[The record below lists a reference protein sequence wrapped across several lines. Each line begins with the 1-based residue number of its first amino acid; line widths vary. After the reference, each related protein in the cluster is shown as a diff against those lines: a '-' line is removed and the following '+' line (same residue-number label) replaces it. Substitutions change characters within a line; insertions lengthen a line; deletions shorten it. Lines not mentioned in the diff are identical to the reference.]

1 MSRPPNI
8 ETLMS
13 LADQI
18 VWAAA
23 NYGSVIDTEIQLA
36 EISVPVTT
44 PKGEGHQVKVLYSLY
59 TPDRVVLWTYDLT
72 NTKWF
77 GDELL

>member
-1 MSRPPNI
+1 MSRPQNV

-23 NYGSVIDTEIQLA
+23 NYGSVIDTEESANDI
-36 EISVPVTT
+36 ETPTT
-44 PKGEGHQVKVLYSLY
+44 TAKGDGHLVKMLYTTY

-77 GDELL
+77 GVEML